1 VPAPAPWRGVTSG
14 GVVAVTTAGPGR
26 GATMVD
32 VTSPTPSGRPPSRLR
47 LLVVGAVALAT
58 LVLGGCGSAVVRG
71 ASPVLATPTTD
82 NVFIPANQN
91 LSDCVG
97 TLERP
102 NCGSASKSDVN
113 MYITFAV
120 LMAGMAAIGW
130 RLTVAIRKRDRDLDE
145 HLPEHTF

>member
-1 VPAPAPWRGVTSG
+1 VTSG
-14 GVVAVTTAGPGR
+14 GVVVVTTAGTGR
-26 GATMVD
+26 GATMGD
-32 VTSPTPSGRPPSRLR
+32 VTSPNPPGRPSLRLR

-58 LVLGGCGSAVVRG
+58 LLLGGCGSAVVRG

-82 NVFIPANQN
+82 NVFIPADQN

-97 TLERP
+97 TMERP

-120 LMAGMAAIGW
+120 LIAAMAGIGW
-130 RLTVAIRKRDRDLDE
+130 RLTVAIRKRDRNLDE
-145 HLPEHTF
+145 HVPEHTF